1 MKTSLLFAASCV
13 LASLLTT
20 SAMAE
25 TKVTLS
31 GMHLC
36 CGGCTNG
43 VKKAIK
49 TVEGVTVEMDSK
61 AGTAVLTGESDAK
74 VQEALDA
81 MAAAGF
87 HATSDSETLVMKD
100 DSGVKEGE
108 LTRLE
113 LTGVHNCCGACD
125 RAIKAALKDI
135 AGVEGLTSKAKTDK
149 IVIEGKFDGQDV
161 VQALFK
167 EGFHGKQ
174 AK

>member
-1 MKTSLLFAASCV
+1 MKTSLLFTASCV
-13 LASLLTT
+13 LASLFAS

-36 CGGCTNG
+36 CGGCVNG

-49 TVEGVTVEMDSK
+49 DMEGVAIEMDSK
-61 AGTAVLTGESDAK
+61 AGTGVLTAEDDATAQK
-74 VQEALDA
+74 ALDA
-81 MAAAGF
+81 IATAGF
-87 HATSDSETLVMKD
+87 HAETDSDTLVMKD

-125 RAIKAALKDI
+125 RAIKKALADI
-135 AGVEGLTSKAKTDK
+135 AGIEGLVSKAKTDK
-149 IVIEGKFDGQDV
+149 IVVEGKFDGQAV
-161 VQALFK
+161 VKALYK

-174 AK
+174 SQ